1 MDTFIILIV
10 KIYQIKYFVNRLIK
24 PQRVIKKKKKAGH
37 MKGKSSMFQ
46 AEWRA
51 CKKVL
56 KWLRTLSSRSRKK
69 VKESGDVV
77 IDRKSG
83 LRF

>member
-1 MDTFIILIV
+1 
-10 KIYQIKYFVNRLIK
+10 
-24 PQRVIKKKKKAGH
+24 
-37 MKGKSSMFQ
+37 MFQ
-46 AEWRA
+46 AERRA

-56 KWLRTLSSRSRKK
+56 KWLRTLSSRSRK

-83 LRF
+83 LIF

>member
-1 MDTFIILIV
+1 
-10 KIYQIKYFVNRLIK
+10 
-24 PQRVIKKKKKAGH
+24 
-37 MKGKSSMFQ
+37 MKGKSNMFQ

-56 KWLRTLSSRSRKK
+56 KWLRTLSSRNRKK